1 MKNIIVYLQKS
12 DKKDKKFKVTIVRDS
27 ERNKTVHFG
36 ASGYSDYTKHKDK
49 ERMKRYD
56 NRHKTR
62 ENWTKSG
69 IDTAGFWSKWILW
82 SKPSLKEAKEYTEK
96 KFNITIKNGSPPES
110 IKKSIGKISKSRR
123 KSNKKICDEGKI
135 INPKTGRCVKKDGK
149 IGKDLLKSKH
159 KSNIKISKSR
169 RKSNKKIC
177 DEGKIINPKTGRCV
191 KKDGKIGKDLLKSKH
206 KN

>member
-1 MKNIIVYLQKS
+1 MKNIIVYLEKS

-36 ASGYSDYTKHKDK
+36 ASGYSDYTKHKDE

-96 KFNITIKNGSPPES
+96 KFNITIKNGSPPDS
-110 IKKSIGKISKSRR
+110 IKKSLPKSRKVSKSIH
-123 KSNKKICDEGKI
+123 KSNNKVCDEGKI

-149 IGKDLLKSKH
+149 IGKELLKSRH
-159 KSNIKISKSR
+159 KSN
-169 RKSNKKIC
+169 NKVC
-177 DEGKIINPKTGRCV
+177 NEGKIINPKTRRCV
-191 KKDGKIGKDLLKSKH
+191 KKDGKIGKELLKSRR
-206 KN
+206 